1 MRLLMDS
8 DCLIKF
14 TKAGL
19 KDIVV
24 NNDTISI
31 PKTVQKEVVDS
42 GKDKD
47 LPDALIVERN
57 INAKK
62 ITIARAYSNFSKG
75 DDALIHLFQKETY
88 DAVATD
94 DAKLI
99 RKLKMINIPFIVPA
113 LIIYE
118 LLQRKIINKEYA
130 FLSLKNLA
138 EYISEDEYS
147 TVKLWMEKIK

>member
-1 MRLLMDS
+1 MDA

-19 KDIVV
+19 KDLVV
-24 NNDTISI
+24 NKDTIFI
-31 PKTVQKEVVDS
+31 PKIVQKEVVDS
-42 GKDKD
+42 GKDKG
-47 LPDALIVERN
+47 LPDALVVEKN

-62 ITIARAYSNFSKG
+62 ITIVKASSHYSKG
-75 DDALIHLFQKETY
+75 DYALIHLFKQEKY

-99 RKLKMINIPFIVPA
+99 RMLKMNNIPFIVPA
-113 LIIYE
+113 LIIYK
-118 LLQRKIINKEYA
+118 LLQRKIINNEFA
-130 FLSLKNLA
+130 FLSLKKLA

-147 TVKLWMEKIK
+147 TVKLLMEKIK